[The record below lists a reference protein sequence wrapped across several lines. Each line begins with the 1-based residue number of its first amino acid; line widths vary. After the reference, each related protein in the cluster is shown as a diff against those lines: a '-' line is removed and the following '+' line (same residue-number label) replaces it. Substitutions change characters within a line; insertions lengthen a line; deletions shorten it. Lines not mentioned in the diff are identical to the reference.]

1 MFVMGNKKP
10 LAVINGNIIINKMEK
25 KGTQEKLIM
34 GLDVSTKTIGIAL
47 FEVTGKLL
55 ELTHISPKIKP
66 EPENKHVEMMLKSD
80 IFKQYIGKY
89 RGMGVDRIIIEEPLL
104 YSNNINTVGTLTK
117 FNGLISRV
125 AYDVLG
131 VMPEYIPT
139 YDARSQAYPE
149 LVAPGKSG
157 KPVLFGGL
165 PMDID
170 KKKVI
175 WEKVQTREPQLQWIY
190 DKKNELKKENFDMS
204 DAYTVVVGAMKRDNL
219 W

>member
-89 RGMGVDRIIIEEPLL
+89 RGMGLKAGAAMGFSTISPNIGIPRANLSKNSAAVP
-104 YSNNINTVGTLTK
+104 SNG
-117 FNGLISRV
+117 F
-125 AYDVLG
+125 
-131 VMPEYIPT
+131 IPT
-139 YDARSQAYPE
+139 P
-149 LVAPGKSG
+149 
-157 KPVLFGGL
+157 
-165 PMDID
+165 
-170 KKKVI
+170 
-175 WEKVQTREPQLQWIY
+175 
-190 DKKNELKKENFDMS
+190 
-204 DAYTVVVGAMKRDNL
+204 NL
-219 W
+219 CILCTYCGRAC